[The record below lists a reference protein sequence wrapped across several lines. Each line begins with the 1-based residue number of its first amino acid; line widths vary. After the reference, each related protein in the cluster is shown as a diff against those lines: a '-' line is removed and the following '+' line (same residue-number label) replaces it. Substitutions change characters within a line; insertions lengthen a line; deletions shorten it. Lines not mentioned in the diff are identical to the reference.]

1 MYFSFL
7 LIHSSL
13 IQHIPFS
20 GKLFFIGGEFIQGCT
35 LRYTFYFEITEN
47 SKFPLLVFQLV
58 SSRCLCVPLETLDC
72 QPVETVPFVLMQ
84 CRETAMGIDPMI
96 MGADCDSV
104 AVSDTGSCLC
114 AKKKK

>member
-7 LIHSSL
+7 LIYSSL

-20 GKLFFIGGEFIQGCT
+20 GELFFIGGEFIQGCT
-35 LRYTFYFEITEN
+35 LRYTFYFETTEN

-96 MGADCDSV
+96 MGADYDSF
-104 AVSDTGSCLC
+104 AVSDTVRFLFMC
-114 AKKKK
+114 